1 MSEDS
6 LFPDLVPAVPEPV
19 EKISAGRRLTMR
31 QKRDVE
37 LGRHPL
43 TGGKARP
50 DLGTCGGCALRSLEF
65 GGARSYPKCIQGASL
80 DTTPRPAGPYMT
92 HGPATDVRAWWPACS
107 QFVPRDAG
115 NTC

>member
-1 MSEDS
+1 MSDDS
-6 LFPDLVPAVPEPV
+6 LFPELAVPAAIP

-50 DLGTCGGCALRSLEF
+50 ELGTCGGCALRSLEF
-65 GGARSYPKCIQGASL
+65 GRFPKCVQGAAL
-80 DTTPRPAGPYMT
+80 DATPRRAGPYMT
-92 HGPATDVRAWWPACS
+92 HGAATDVRAWWPACG
-107 QFVPRDAG
+107 QFQPRAAANNG
-115 NTC
+115 